1 MCCGLLPSR
10 HSTLT
15 DLVLFLNGI
24 EVSVLIML
32 FCENILAVANL
43 CLMFVFQ
50 SDLACKTKKIPVL
63 N

>member
-32 FCENILAVANL
+32 FARIFWPWQICV
-43 CLMFVFQ
+43 
-50 SDLACKTKKIPVL
+50 
-63 N
+63 